1 MGVPGVPVAPWV
13 ATIGVPRV
21 KARLFEGRE
30 PDGEPDKPDKP
41 DEPDGEPDKPDEPDG
56 ESDKPDEEDLF
67 IPFLGGVGT
76 FPI

>member
-30 PDGEPDKPDKP
+30 PDGEPDKPD
-41 DEPDGEPDKPDEPDG
+41 EPDG